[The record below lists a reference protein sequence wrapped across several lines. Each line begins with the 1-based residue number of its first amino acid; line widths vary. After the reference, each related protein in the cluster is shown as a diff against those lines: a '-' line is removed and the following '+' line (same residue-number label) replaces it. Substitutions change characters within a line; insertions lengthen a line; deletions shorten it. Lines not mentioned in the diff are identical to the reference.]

1 MVLVIIALIIIA
13 FLLSIMPYWL
23 LIYDNIKSRFILR
36 SEKIKKSNPPHN
48 YQNPVFIKETCEHTK
63 LQYNNTG
70 VTFKVNSPNRINV
83 LSDQQKIYLVNI
95 HNELDD

>member
-1 MVLVIIALIIIA
+1 MVLVIIGLIIIA

-48 YQNPVFIKETCEHTK
+48 Y
-63 LQYNNTG
+63 
-70 VTFKVNSPNRINV
+70 
-83 LSDQQKIYLVNI
+83 
-95 HNELDD
+95 